1 MADRWRDER
10 ERWQGPRDRDDLR
23 YAGETILGRA
33 DWGDRESDYEH
44 GFRPMRVRDDWHAA
58 ERHAQ
63 WPRGNEG
70 ARGTTR
76 SERAAGRG
84 AVPREDEEYRY
95 AGETALGRA
104 DWGDR
109 ESDYEHGYQAF
120 REGRWPADRGEAG
133 KGPRGYQRSD
143 ARVFEDVCDRLTDD
157 PRVDASDVEVR
168 VENGEVTLAG
178 TVRSRQEKHRAEDI
192 IEHLSGVRDVHN
204 HLRVSHGT
212 IGEPGAPKT
221 PLNLASPG
229 GEARVPGESSER
241 KGRAG
246 TSGPADRTI
255 ARATAREH
263 VRETRGRRLR

>member
-1 MADRWRDER
+1 MAERWRDER
-10 ERWQGPRDRDDLR
+10 ERSQGPRDRDDLR

-58 ERHAQ
+58 ERRAQ
-63 WPRGNEG
+63 WPRESDAARSTMRNEHASG
-70 ARGTTR
+70 
-76 SERAAGRG
+76 RAASGR
-84 AVPREDEEYRY
+84 DEADYRY

-109 ESDYEHGYQAF
+109 ESDYEHGFQAF
-120 REGRWPADRGEAG
+120 REGRWPNDRGHIG

-143 ARVFEDVCDRLTDD
+143 ERIFEEVCDRLTDD
-157 PRVDASDVEVR
+157 PRVDATDVEVR

-178 TVRSRQEKHRAEDI
+178 TVRSRQEKHRAEDLV
-192 IEHLSGVRDVHN
+192 ERLSGVRDVHN

-212 IGEPGAPKT
+212 IGESGAPKT

-229 GEARVPGESSER
+229 GEARAVGQTSER
-241 KGRAG
+241 KGSAG
-246 TSGPADRTI
+246 TSGPADRTT
-255 ARATAREH
+255 ARAMAREQS
-263 VRETRGRRLR
+263 RETRGRRPR